1 MLAIGIVG
9 FLAGSQIRAKLEQ
22 QIGNELM
29 AHARIVDLYPMKEIQ
44 ARVGEIADIARARVT
59 ILDREGK
66 VIAETDPEAA
76 ALGSHLERPE
86 IQEARVRGRGSATRY
101 SRTMKEEMIYV
112 ALPIQKGPDIVGYIR
127 LARPLSDVRKT
138 IEEFTAILL
147 QSFLIIL
154 VSSVVVA
161 FLFSRK
167 LTTPI
172 RDMEHFTERLRRGE
186 TPGTLMIRSSDEI
199 GQLAENINYMVDEL
213 QKRIA
218 ALQEEKAKVEAAF
231 SSALD
236 GVLILDHQGR
246 IETVNRGMWTMIG
259 ERYRD
264 LVGKTPLEAFRN
276 LGLQKAL
283 DQYRSGGMP
292 VSQEIE
298 LGEEEPVMLDVSIT
312 PVRGVDAA
320 EGKTMLVFHDMT
332 RLKKLE
338 RMRVDFV
345 ANVTH
350 EIKTPLT
357 AILGFVETLQ
367 EGAIE
372 DRETAKKF
380 LSTIARHA
388 ERLNRLVDDLL
399 TISNTELGELHF
411 SFESVALSGIAQ
423 SALHM
428 IQLKAEEKKIELTS
442 AIPEDL
448 PLIRADR
455 DRLSQVLINIL
466 DNAVK
471 FTARGRKGDP
481 CRIAGSRSGSG
492 RADHRYGDRSA
503 ERRDLAARGAFLSR
517 RQDALPRAGR
527 YGAGTLHRQAPHGGP
542 QRPHRNRKPAG
553 PGNHRIALLP
563 CGLRPLSRFMDLAAS
578 TFPPRF
584 RARTFCQ
591 TNALRREN
599 NL

>member
-1 MLAIGIVG
+1 MKGRLFFKIFATYLVIAVLAIGIIG
-9 FLAGSQIRAKLEQ
+9 FLAGNQIRAKLEQ
-22 QIGNELM
+22 QIENELM
-29 AHARIVDLYPMKEIQ
+29 AHARIVDLYPLKEIE
-44 ARVGEIADIARARVT
+44 AHVGEIADIAKARVT
-59 ILDREGK
+59 IIDGEGN

-76 ALGSHLERPE
+76 VLGSHLERPE
-86 IQEARVRGRGSATRY
+86 IQEARVRGSGKTTRY
-101 SRTMKEEMIYV
+101 SRTLKEDMIYV
-112 ALPIQKGPDIVGYIR
+112 ALPIRKGPEIVGYIR
-127 LARPLSDVRKT
+127 LARPLGEVRKT

-147 QSFLIIL
+147 QSFLVIL
-154 VSSVVVA
+154 VSSVLVA
-161 FLFSRK
+161 FLFSRR

-213 QKRIA
+213 QRRIA

-236 GVLILDHQGR
+236 GVLILDSQGR
-246 IETVNRGMWTMIG
+246 IETVNRGMRTMIG

-264 LVGKTPLEAFRN
+264 IVGKTPLEAFRN

-283 DQYRSGGMP
+283 DQYRSGGTL

-298 LGEEEPVMLDVSIT
+298 MGEENPIMLDVSIT
-312 PVRGVDAA
+312 PVRGVDAV
-320 EGKTMLVFHDMT
+320 EGKTMLVFHDLT

-367 EGAIE
+367 DGAIE

-388 ERLNRLVDDLL
+388 ERLNRLVEDLL

-423 SALHM
+423 SVLHM
-428 IQLKAEEKKIELTS
+428 IQQKAREKNIEITS
-442 AIPEDL
+442 AISEDL

-455 DRLSQVLINIL
+455 DRLSQILINIL

-471 FTARGRKGDP
+471 FTPEGGTVSLSAAPAAGNEVVVKIADTGIGVPRDEIPRLGERFYRVDKTRSRELGGTGLGLSIVKHLMTAHKGRMEIESQLGRGTTVSLYFP
-481 CRIAGSRSGSG
+481 
-492 RADHRYGDRSA
+492 
-503 ERRDLAARGAFLSR
+503 AA
-517 RQDALPRAGR
+517 
-527 YGAGTLHRQAPHGGP
+527 
-542 QRPHRNRKPAG
+542 
-553 PGNHRIALLP
+553 
-563 CGLRPLSRFMDLAAS
+563 
-578 TFPPRF
+578 
-584 RARTFCQ
+584 
-591 TNALRREN
+591 
-599 NL
+599 

>member
-1 MLAIGIVG
+1 MKGRLFLKIFATYLAIAVLAIGIVG

-22 QIGNELM
+22 QIGSELM
-29 AHARIVDLYPMKEIQ
+29 AHARIVDLYPMQEIQ
-44 ARVGEIADIARARVT
+44 SRVEEIARIARARVT
-59 ILDREGK
+59 VIDREGK
-66 VIAETDPEAA
+66 VIAETDKDTAI
-76 ALGSHLERPE
+76 LGSHLERPE
-86 IQEARVRGRGSATRY
+86 IQEARVRGKGSATRY

-112 ALPIQKGPDIVGYIR
+112 ALPIQKGPDIIGYIR

-246 IETVNRGMWTMIG
+246 IETVNRGMWTMLG
-259 ERYRD
+259 ERYSD
-264 LVGKTPLEAFRN
+264 LAGKTPLEAFRN

-283 DQYRSGGMP
+283 DQYRSGGVP

-298 LGEEEPVMLDVSIT
+298 LGGEEPVMLDVSIT

-320 EGKTMLVFHDMT
+320 EGKTMLVFHDVT

-411 SFESVALSGIAQ
+411 TFESVALSGIAQ

-428 IQLKAEEKKIELTS
+428 IQLKAEEKKIEITS

-448 PLIRADR
+448 PPIRADR

-471 FTARGRKGDP
+471 FTPEGGRVTLVASPAADREVVVRITDTGIGVPRDEISRLGERFYRIDKTRSRELGGTGLGLSIVKHLMAAHKGRIEIESQLGRGTTVSLYFP
-481 CRIAGSRSGSG
+481 
-492 RADHRYGDRSA
+492 
-503 ERRDLAARGAFLSR
+503 AA
-517 RQDALPRAGR
+517 
-527 YGAGTLHRQAPHGGP
+527 
-542 QRPHRNRKPAG
+542 
-553 PGNHRIALLP
+553 
-563 CGLRPLSRFMDLAAS
+563 
-578 TFPPRF
+578 
-584 RARTFCQ
+584 
-591 TNALRREN
+591 
-599 NL
+599 

>member
-1 MLAIGIVG
+1 MRGKLFYKIFGTYLAIAVLAIGIVG
-9 FLAGSQIRAKLEQ
+9 FLAGSQIRAKLEK
-22 QIGNELM
+22 QIELELM
-29 AHARIVDLYPMKEIQ
+29 SYAGLVDLYPLQEIQ
-44 ARVGEIADIARARVT
+44 SRVEEIARIARARVT
-59 ILDREGK
+59 VIDREGK
-66 VIAETDPEAA
+66 VIAETDKGAA
-76 ALGSHLERPE
+76 TLGSHLERPE
-86 IQEARVRGRGSATRY
+86 IQEARVRGKGSATRY

-112 ALPIQKGPDIVGYIR
+112 ALPIQKGPELVGYIR
-127 LARPLSDVRKT
+127 LARTLGEVKKT

-154 VSSVVVA
+154 VSSAAVA
-161 FLFSRK
+161 FLFSRR

-199 GQLAENINYMVDEL
+199 GLLAENINYMVDEL

-236 GVLILDHQGR
+236 GILILDHQGR
-246 IETVNRGMWTMIG
+246 IETVNRGMWAMIG

-264 LVGKTPLEAFRN
+264 IVGKTPLEAFRS

-283 DQYRSGGMP
+283 DQYRSCDMP

-298 LGEEEPVMLDVSIT
+298 LGDGDPVMLDVSIT

-320 EGKTMLVFHDMT
+320 EGKTMLVFHDVT

-388 ERLNRLVDDLL
+388 GRLNRLVEDLL
-399 TISNTELGELHF
+399 TISNIELGEMRF
-411 SFESVALSGIAQ
+411 CFESVALSGVAQ
-423 SALHM
+423 SVLHM
-428 IQLKAEEKKIELTS
+428 IQLKASEKKIELTS

-448 PLIRADR
+448 PLISADR
-455 DRLSQVLINIL
+455 DRLSQILINVL

-471 FTARGRKGDP
+471 FTSEGGTVTLSAAQAAGNEVVVKIADTGIGVPRDEIPRLGERFYRVDKTRSRELGGTGLGLSIVKHLMTAHKGRIEIESLLGRGTTV
-481 CRIAGSRSGSG
+481 SL
-492 RADHRYGDRSA
+492 YF
-503 ERRDLAARGAFLSR
+503 LAV
-517 RQDALPRAGR
+517 
-527 YGAGTLHRQAPHGGP
+527 
-542 QRPHRNRKPAG
+542 
-553 PGNHRIALLP
+553 
-563 CGLRPLSRFMDLAAS
+563 
-578 TFPPRF
+578 
-584 RARTFCQ
+584 
-591 TNALRREN
+591 
-599 NL
+599 

>member
-1 MLAIGIVG
+1 MKGRLFIKIFATYLAIAVLAIGIVG

-22 QIGNELM
+22 QIGSELM

-44 ARVGEIADIARARVT
+44 AHVGEIADIARARVT
-59 ILDREGK
+59 ILDGEGK

-86 IQEARVRGRGSATRY
+86 IQEARIRGRGSATRY

-112 ALPIQKGPDIVGYIR
+112 ALPIQKGPDIIGYIR

-154 VSSVVVA
+154 VSSVFVA

-172 RDMEHFTERLRRGE
+172 RDMEHFTERLRSGE

-283 DQYRSGGMP
+283 DQYRSGGVP
-292 VSQEIE
+292 VSQEVE

-312 PVRGVDAA
+312 PVRGVDEA

-357 AILGFVETLQ
+357 AILGYVETLQ

-380 LSTIARHA
+380 LSAIARHA
-388 ERLNRLVDDLL
+388 ERLNRLVEDLL

-423 SALHM
+423 SVLHM
-428 IQLKAEEKKIELTS
+428 IQQKTGEKKIRIAS

-455 DRLSQVLINIL
+455 DRLSQILINVL

-471 FTARGRKGDP
+471 FTPEGGTVSLSAAPASGNEVVVKIADTGIGIPRDEIPRLGERFYRVDKTRSRELGGTGLGLSIVKHLMTAHKGRMEIESQLGRGTTVSLYFP
-481 CRIAGSRSGSG
+481 IA
-492 RADHRYGDRSA
+492 
-503 ERRDLAARGAFLSR
+503 
-517 RQDALPRAGR
+517 
-527 YGAGTLHRQAPHGGP
+527 
-542 QRPHRNRKPAG
+542 
-553 PGNHRIALLP
+553 
-563 CGLRPLSRFMDLAAS
+563 
-578 TFPPRF
+578 
-584 RARTFCQ
+584 
-591 TNALRREN
+591 
-599 NL
+599 

>member
-1 MLAIGIVG
+1 
-9 FLAGSQIRAKLEQ
+9 
-22 QIGNELM
+22 
-29 AHARIVDLYPMKEIQ
+29 
-44 ARVGEIADIARARVT
+44 
-59 ILDREGK
+59 
-66 VIAETDPEAA
+66 
-76 ALGSHLERPE
+76 
-86 IQEARVRGRGSATRY
+86 
-101 SRTMKEEMIYV
+101 MKEEMIYV
-112 ALPIQKGPDIVGYIR
+112 ALPIQKGPELVGYIR

-199 GQLAENINYMVDEL
+199 GLLAENINYMVDEL

-246 IETVNRGMWTMIG
+246 IETVNRGMWAMIG

-264 LVGKTPLEAFRN
+264 IVGKTPLEAFRN

-283 DQYRSGGMP
+283 DQYRISGMP

-298 LGEEEPVMLDVSIT
+298 LGEDEPVMLDVSIT

-320 EGKTMLVFHDMT
+320 EGKTMLVFHDVT

-357 AILGFVETLQ
+357 AILGYVETLQ

-388 ERLNRLVDDLL
+388 ERLNRLVEDLL
-399 TISNTELGELHF
+399 TISNIELGEMRF
-411 SFESVALSGIAQ
+411 CFESVSLSGDRRERPA
-423 SALHM
+423 HHP
-428 IQLKAEEKKIELTS
+428 AEGPGEKN
-442 AIPEDL
+442 
-448 PLIRADR
+448 R
-455 DRLSQVLINIL
+455 DRL
-466 DNAVK
+466 
-471 FTARGRKGDP
+471 GDP
-481 CRIAGSRSGSG
+481 RGSA
-492 RADHRYGDRSA
+492 ADP
-503 ERRDLAARGAFLSR
+503 RRPGPPEPGPDQCPGQR
-517 RQDALPRAGR
+517 RQVHPRR
-527 YGAGTLHRQAPHGGP
+527 
-542 QRPHRNRKPAG
+542 RNGDP
-553 PGNHRIALLP
+553 
-563 CGLRPLSRFMDLAAS
+563 LAAS
-578 TFPPRF
+578 TAAGNEVVVKIADTGIGVPRDEISRLGERFYRVDKTRSRELGGTGLGLSIVKHLMTAHKGRIEIESQLGRGTTVSLYFP
-584 RARTFCQ
+584 A
-591 TNALRREN
+591 A
-599 NL
+599 

>member
-1 MLAIGIVG
+1 MKGRLFLKIFATYLAIAVLAIGIVG

-22 QIGNELM
+22 QIGIELM

-44 ARVGEIADIARARVT
+44 AHVGEIADIARARVT
-59 ILDREGK
+59 ILDGEGK

-86 IQEARVRGRGSATRY
+86 IQEARIRGRGSATRY
-101 SRTMKEEMIYV
+101 SRTLKEEMIYV
-112 ALPIQKGPDIVGYIR
+112 ALPIQKGSDIIGYIR

-154 VSSVVVA
+154 VSSVFVA

-172 RDMEHFTERLRRGE
+172 RDMEHFTERLRSGE
-186 TPGTLMIRSSDEI
+186 TPGTLMIHSSDEI

-283 DQYRSGGMP
+283 DQYRNGGVP
-292 VSQEIE
+292 VSQEVE
-298 LGEEEPVMLDVSIT
+298 LGEEEPIMLDVSIT

-372 DRETAKKF
+372 DPETAKKF

-388 ERLNRLVDDLL
+388 ERLNRLVEDLL
-399 TISNTELGELHF
+399 TISNTELGEIHF
-411 SFESVALSGIAQ
+411 SFESVALPGIAQ
-423 SALHM
+423 SVLHM
-428 IQLKAEEKKIELTS
+428 IQQKTGEKKIRIAS
-442 AIPEDL
+442 AIPEDI

-455 DRLSQVLINIL
+455 DRLSKILINVL

-471 FTARGRKGDP
+471 FTPEGGTVSLSAAPASGNEVVVKIADTGIGIPRDEIPRLGERFYRVDKTRSRELGGTGLGLSIVKHLMAAHKGRIEIESQLGRGTIVSLYFP
-481 CRIAGSRSGSG
+481 
-492 RADHRYGDRSA
+492 
-503 ERRDLAARGAFLSR
+503 AA
-517 RQDALPRAGR
+517 
-527 YGAGTLHRQAPHGGP
+527 
-542 QRPHRNRKPAG
+542 
-553 PGNHRIALLP
+553 
-563 CGLRPLSRFMDLAAS
+563 
-578 TFPPRF
+578 
-584 RARTFCQ
+584 
-591 TNALRREN
+591 
-599 NL
+599 

>member
-1 MLAIGIVG
+1 MRGKLFYKIFGTYLVIAVLAIGIVG

-22 QIGNELM
+22 QIENELM
-29 AHARIVDLYPMKEIQ
+29 AHAGLVDLYPLKEIQ
-44 ARVGEIADIARARVT
+44 SRVEEIARIARARVT
-59 ILDREGK
+59 VIDREGK
-66 VIAETDPEAA
+66 VIAETDKGAA
-76 ALGSHLERPE
+76 TLGSHLERPE
-86 IQEARVRGRGSATRY
+86 IQEARVRGKGSATRY
-101 SRTMKEEMIYV
+101 SRTLKEEMIYV
-112 ALPIQKGPDIVGYIR
+112 ALPIQKGSEIVGYIR
-127 LARPLSDVRKT
+127 LARTLGEVKKT

-154 VSSVVVA
+154 VSSAAVA
-161 FLFSRK
+161 FLFSRR

-199 GQLAENINYMVDEL
+199 GLLAENINYMVDEL

-236 GVLILDHQGR
+236 GILILDHQGR
-246 IETVNRGMWTMIG
+246 IEIVNRGMWAMIG

-264 LVGKTPLEAFRN
+264 IVGKTPLEAFRN

-283 DQYRSGGMP
+283 DKYRSGGMP

-298 LGEEEPVMLDVSIT
+298 LGDGEPVMLDVSIT

-320 EGKTMLVFHDMT
+320 EGKTMLVFHDVT

-388 ERLNRLVDDLL
+388 ERLNRLVEDLL
-399 TISNTELGELHF
+399 TISNIELGEMRF
-411 SFESVALSGIAQ
+411 CFESVALSGVAQ
-423 SALHM
+423 SVLHM
-428 IQLKAEEKKIELTS
+428 IQLKAREKKIELTS

-448 PLIRADR
+448 PLISADR
-455 DRLSQVLINIL
+455 DRLSQILINVL

-471 FTARGRKGDP
+471 FTPEGGTVTLSAAQAAGNEVVVKIADTGIGVPRDEISRLGERFYRVDKTRSRELGGTGLGLSIVKHLMTAHKGRMEVESLLGRGTTVSLYFP
-481 CRIAGSRSGSG
+481 
-492 RADHRYGDRSA
+492 
-503 ERRDLAARGAFLSR
+503 AA
-517 RQDALPRAGR
+517 
-527 YGAGTLHRQAPHGGP
+527 
-542 QRPHRNRKPAG
+542 
-553 PGNHRIALLP
+553 
-563 CGLRPLSRFMDLAAS
+563 
-578 TFPPRF
+578 
-584 RARTFCQ
+584 
-591 TNALRREN
+591 
-599 NL
+599 

>member
-1 MLAIGIVG
+1 MKGRLFFKIFATYLAIAVLAIGIVG
-9 FLAGSQIRAKLEQ
+9 FLAGNQIRAKLEQ
-22 QIGNELM
+22 QISNELM

-44 ARVGEIADIARARVT
+44 AHVGEIADIARARVT
-59 ILDREGK
+59 IIDGDGN

-76 ALGSHLERPE
+76 TLGSHLERPE
-86 IQEARVRGRGSATRY
+86 IQEARVRGSGKTTRY
-101 SRTMKEEMIYV
+101 SRTLKENMIYV
-112 ALPIQKGPDIVGYIR
+112 ALPIRKGSEIVGYIR
-127 LARPLSDVRKT
+127 LARPLGDVRKT

-154 VSSVVVA
+154 VSSVAVA

-236 GVLILDHQGR
+236 GVLILDSQGR
-246 IETVNRGMWTMIG
+246 IETVNRGMRAMTG

-264 LVGKTPLEAFRN
+264 IVGKTPLEAFRN

-283 DQYRSGGMP
+283 DQYRIGGMP
-292 VSQEIE
+292 VSQEME
-298 LGEEEPVMLDVSIT
+298 LGEEDPVMLDVSIT
-312 PVRGVDAA
+312 PVRGIDAA
-320 EGKTMLVFHDMT
+320 EGKTMLVFHDLT

-399 TISNTELGELHF
+399 TISNTELGEIHF

-423 SALHM
+423 SVLHM
-428 IQLKAEEKKIELTS
+428 IQRKAEEKKIEITS

-471 FTARGRKGDP
+471 FTPEGGRV
-481 CRIAGSRSGSG
+481 
-492 RADHRYGDRSA
+492 
-503 ERRDLAARGAFLSR
+503 
-517 RQDALPRAGR
+517 
-527 YGAGTLHRQAPHGGP
+527 T
-542 QRPHRNRKPAG
+542 
-553 PGNHRIALLP
+553 
-563 CGLRPLSRFMDLAAS
+563 LAAS
-578 TFPPRF
+578 PAAAQEVVVRIIDTGIGVPRDEISRLGERFYRVDKTRSRELGGTGLGLSIVKHLMAAHKGRMEIESQLGRGTTVSLYFP
-584 RARTFCQ
+584 A
-591 TNALRREN
+591 A
-599 NL
+599 

>member
-1 MLAIGIVG
+1 MKGRLFFKIFATYLVIAVLAIGIIG
-9 FLAGSQIRAKLEQ
+9 FLAGNQIRAKLEQ
-22 QIGNELM
+22 QIENELM
-29 AHARIVDLYPMKEIQ
+29 AHARIVDLYPLKEIE
-44 ARVGEIADIARARVT
+44 AHVGEIADIAKARVT
-59 ILDREGK
+59 IIDGEGN

-76 ALGSHLERPE
+76 VLGSHLERPE
-86 IQEARVRGRGSATRY
+86 IQEARVRGSGKTTRY
-101 SRTMKEEMIYV
+101 SRTLKEDMIYV
-112 ALPIQKGPDIVGYIR
+112 ALPIRKGPEIVGYIR
-127 LARPLSDVRKT
+127 LARPLGEVRKT

-147 QSFLIIL
+147 QSFLVIL
-154 VSSVVVA
+154 VSSVLVA
-161 FLFSRK
+161 FLFSRR

-213 QKRIA
+213 QTRIA

-283 DQYRSGGMP
+283 DQYRTHDTP

-298 LGEEEPVMLDVSIT
+298 LGEEEPVVLDVSIT

-320 EGKTMLVFHDMT
+320 EGKTMLVFHDVT

-357 AILGFVETLQ
+357 AILGYVETLQ

-388 ERLNRLVDDLL
+388 ERLNRLVEDLL
-399 TISNTELGELHF
+399 TISNIELGEIRF
-411 SFESVALSGIAQ
+411 CFENVSLSGIVE
-423 SALHM
+423 SVM
-428 IQLKAEEKKIELTS
+428 NIIQVKARGKKIEIVSET
-442 AIPEDL
+442 PEDL

-455 DRLSQVLINIL
+455 DRLSQVLINVL
-466 DNAVK
+466 DNSVK
-471 FTARGRKGDP
+471 FTPEGGTVT
-481 CRIAGSRSGSG
+481 
-492 RADHRYGDRSA
+492 
-503 ERRDLAARGAFLSR
+503 LS
-517 RQDALPRAGR
+517 ALPADGGEVVVRITDTGIGVPRDEVSRLGERFYRVDKTRSRELGGTGLGLSIVKHLMAAHKGR
-527 YGAGTLHRQAPHGGP
+527 MEIESQLGRGTTVSLYF
-542 QRPHRNRKPAG
+542 PA
-553 PGNHRIALLP
+553 A
-563 CGLRPLSRFMDLAAS
+563 
-578 TFPPRF
+578 
-584 RARTFCQ
+584 
-591 TNALRREN
+591 
-599 NL
+599 

>member
-1 MLAIGIVG
+1 MRGKLFYKIFGTYLVIAVLAIGIVG

-22 QIGNELM
+22 QIENELM
-29 AHARIVDLYPMKEIQ
+29 AHARIVDLYPMKDIQ
-44 ARVGEIADIARARVT
+44 AHVGEIADIAKARVT
-59 ILDREGK
+59 IIDGEGN
-66 VIAETDPEAA
+66 VIAETDKGAA
-76 ALGSHLERPE
+76 TLGSHLERPE
-86 IQEARVRGRGSATRY
+86 IQEARVRGKGSATRY
-101 SRTMKEEMIYV
+101 SRTLKEEMIYV
-112 ALPIQKGPDIVGYIR
+112 ALPIQKGSEIVGYIR
-127 LARPLSDVRKT
+127 LARTLGEVKKT

-154 VSSVVVA
+154 VSSAAVA
-161 FLFSRK
+161 FLFSRR

-199 GQLAENINYMVDEL
+199 GLLAENINYMVDEL

-236 GVLILDHQGR
+236 GILILDHQGR
-246 IETVNRGMWTMIG
+246 IEIVNRGMWAMIG

-264 LVGKTPLEAFRN
+264 IVGKTPLEAFRN

-283 DQYRSGGMP
+283 DKYRSGGMP

-298 LGEEEPVMLDVSIT
+298 LGDGEPVMLDVSIT

-320 EGKTMLVFHDMT
+320 EGKTMLVFHDVT

-388 ERLNRLVDDLL
+388 ERLNRLVEDLL
-399 TISNTELGELHF
+399 TISNIELGEMRF
-411 SFESVALSGIAQ
+411 CFESVALSGVAQ
-423 SALHM
+423 SVLHM
-428 IQLKAEEKKIELTS
+428 IQLKAREKKIELTS

-448 PLIRADR
+448 PLISADR
-455 DRLSQVLINIL
+455 DRLSQILINVL

-471 FTARGRKGDP
+471 FTPEGGTVTLSAAQAAGNEVVVKIADTGIGVPRDEISRLGERFYRVDKTRSRELGGTGLGLSIVKHLMTAHKGRMEVESLLGRGTTVSLYFP
-481 CRIAGSRSGSG
+481 
-492 RADHRYGDRSA
+492 
-503 ERRDLAARGAFLSR
+503 AA
-517 RQDALPRAGR
+517 
-527 YGAGTLHRQAPHGGP
+527 
-542 QRPHRNRKPAG
+542 
-553 PGNHRIALLP
+553 
-563 CGLRPLSRFMDLAAS
+563 
-578 TFPPRF
+578 
-584 RARTFCQ
+584 
-591 TNALRREN
+591 
-599 NL
+599 